1 MRGVWVAVL
10 SVGLMVPAGALV
22 RAQTTHSMSR
32 ANRKAQEKT
41 QKAERK
47 AARNNA
53 KAARD
58 QVRAEERLDKA
69 SAAGE
74 RIPGQMAAVQAP
86 PM

>member
-1 MRGVWVAVL
+1 
-10 SVGLMVPAGALV
+10 MVPAGALV
-22 RAQTTHSMSR
+22 RAQTTANASQSSSR

-41 QKAERK
+41 QKAEKK

-53 KAARD
+53 RAARD
-58 QVRAEERLDKA
+58 QIRAEERLDKA
-69 SAAGE
+69 NTAGE